1 MNPPLQGYGC
11 KISLLSNNWK
21 VNGIN
26 GIGMGIF
33 EQILGKL

>member
-1 MNPPLQGYGC
+1 MNPLLQGYGC

-21 VNGIN
+21 VNGI
-26 GIGMGIF
+26 GMGIF